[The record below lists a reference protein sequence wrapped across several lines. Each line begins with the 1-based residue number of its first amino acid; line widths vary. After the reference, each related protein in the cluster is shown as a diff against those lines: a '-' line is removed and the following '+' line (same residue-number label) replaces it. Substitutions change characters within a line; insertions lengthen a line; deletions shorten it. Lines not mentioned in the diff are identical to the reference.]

1 MDTWSKEMSESL
13 WLNMLAMEIFENIWM
28 VSEGAVRFQIPTN

>member
-1 MDTWSKEMSESL
+1 MSGSL

-28 VSEGAVRFQIPTN
+28 VSNVTIVYQNLINGINP